1 MDGRYSILSYR
12 TICIVNGEYRFSLF
26 CCEVGVGL
34 GRMLFNRCKA
44 GAREAAFPCVL
55 ELAPL
60 KRENELGDRK

>member
-1 MDGRYSILSYR
+1 MDGRYGMIIPY
-12 TICIVNGEYRFSLF
+12 IVYGEYIFSLF
-26 CCEVGVGL
+26 CCEVG
-34 GRMLFNRCKA
+34 RMLFNGCKA